1 MSARPRAQ
9 VYGPISTKLSF
20 KRPRPSFRLTF
31 VYELKSFY
39 SVNTGL
45 CIWKEFVSC
54 FTIDLLKLNLKP
66 SGVGVEAW
74 EVLFSLVYIS
84 LYSLN

>member
-20 KRPRPSFRLTF
+20 KRLRPSFRLTF
-31 VYELKSFY
+31 VYELRSFY

-45 CIWKEFVSC
+45 YIWKGFVSC
-54 FTIDLLKLNLKP
+54 FIIDLLKLNLKLWGRGGP
-66 SGVGVEAW
+66 IFTC
-74 EVLFSLVYIS
+74 LL
-84 LYSLN
+84 